1 MTELAKVDKLE
12 TAKKSYTKLID
23 GQDQLVSLL
32 PDIGI
37 DQIVSSALF
46 QEKMTLEVAGEV
58 SAGYMINDVITGNI
72 TVSRDGTITIVLGE
86 PEIFWV
92 TFTGTT
98 KSSTLGIT
106 AQNEI
111 AMENRL
117 RTKAGE
123 IMIQEALSGWILDEA
138 KNNAQGVL
146 QDIFLKAGIQI
157 KEVVISGV
165 EDQK

>member
-23 GQDQLVSLL
+23 GQDQLLALL

-46 QEKMTLEVAGEV
+46 QDKMTLEVAGEV
-58 SAGYMINDVITGNI
+58 SAGYMIDDVVTGNI
-72 TVSRDGTITIVLGE
+72 MVSRDGTVTIVLGQ

-92 TFTGTT
+92 TFTGVT

-106 AQNEI
+106 TQSEI

-117 RTKAGE
+117 RTKAGD

-138 KNNAQGVL
+138 KNNTQSIL
-146 QDIFLKAGIQI
+146 QDMLLKAGIQI
-157 KEVVISGV
+157 KSVIISWAV
-165 EDQK
+165 AE